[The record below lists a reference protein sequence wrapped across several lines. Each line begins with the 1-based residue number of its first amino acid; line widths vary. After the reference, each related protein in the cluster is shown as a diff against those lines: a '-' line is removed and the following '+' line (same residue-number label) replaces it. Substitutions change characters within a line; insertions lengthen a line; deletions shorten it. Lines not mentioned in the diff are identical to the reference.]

1 LWDFKPFFCK
11 IVGTPPEVAYCGL
24 KWSWKPYL
32 WHPQL
37 SLKKSVI
44 TFSSIAAPEWLSW
57 RKGELSG
64 VPPPGTPSCDVTILA
79 NYTLDHSD
87 DLQVERTF
95 SITVSP
101 MTAYDSSGYSRS
113 GKPPKRSTS
122 DSALFQAPQRMAGAR
137 ISRQD
142 DTHVIRVLQNVA
154 QRVTS
159 EAQNQASSVPHPTH
173 TEKGELKALV
183 MQKHLLDQTVDAYD
197 KAISGQGHT
206 GARRLAVAAQQ
217 VVIQAA
223 KTVIADRTVA
233 GGGVPLH
240 AEASGIQSVSVG
252 ELTDKTQ
259 DAIAMAVKLRGA
271 TSNDVDIIVTAT
283 SILKAQTPKV
293 ETPVS
298 ILPPTRPVPS
308 AAAPSRVASVFP
320 ASNLS
325 PLPEYC

>member
-1 LWDFKPFFCK
+1 
-11 IVGTPPEVAYCGL
+11 
-24 KWSWKPYL
+24 
-32 WHPQL
+32 
-37 SLKKSVI
+37 
-44 TFSSIAAPEWLSW
+44 
-57 RKGELSG
+57 
-64 VPPPGTPSCDVTILA
+64 
-79 NYTLDHSD
+79 
-87 DLQVERTF
+87 
-95 SITVSP
+95 
-101 MTAYDSSGYSRS
+101 
-113 GKPPKRSTS
+113 
-122 DSALFQAPQRMAGAR
+122 MAGR

-159 EAQNQASSVPHPTH
+159 EAQNQASSLPHPTR

-183 MQKHLLDQTVDAYD
+183 KQKHLLDQTVDAYD

-206 GARRLAVAAQQ
+206 DARRLAVAAQQ

-233 GGGVPLH
+233 GGGVPPQ
-240 AEASGIQSVSVG
+240 AEASGIQAVSVG

-293 ETPVS
+293 ETPAS
-298 ILPPTRPVPS
+298 MLPPTRPVPS